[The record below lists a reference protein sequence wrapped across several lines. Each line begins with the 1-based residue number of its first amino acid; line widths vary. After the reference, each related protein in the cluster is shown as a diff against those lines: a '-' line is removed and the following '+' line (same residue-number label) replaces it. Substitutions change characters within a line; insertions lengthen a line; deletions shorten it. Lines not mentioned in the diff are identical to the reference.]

1 MNDFDNVFSERVR
14 EVFDTYREDCPAGAW
29 ESFSEK
35 TNHKKRG
42 FFVWSRLGW
51 AATIALVISVSSV
64 AVWYSQY
71 SDKGGGSSIVKNEG
85 QLNNQTANDGKGRE
99 LASGADV
106 SAVDKGSSAY
116 IEMPD
121 TKKAIPVTE
130 AKAMITSEGLVAS
143 EETKAISHDEGQSA
157 GIVQEVVEMK
167 EPVVEVIGSKPEDN
181 HAGQKARID
190 IPDDFIKSHLEM
202 NEATVEET
210 SDVRKHTF
218 DLGMVLSSMIAY
230 NGGSISD
237 RPGIGGGVL
246 SQYNISDKI
255 GVGSGL
261 IVSHHQYQMAGLFL
275 YKSDMDEALDD
286 LSYGNSYV
294 SESNEDYSI
303 TAIDIPLNFTF
314 KPGAKKDKGIFVTMG
329 VSSFVYLDERY
340 SSQMTEV
347 TNTPIYSNQTGE
359 YTSVY
364 TVESY
369 PVEESHKAFSR
380 FDFAKQLNLS
390 LGYLINFDA
399 GSLAI
404 EPYLK
409 LPLAPM
415 THKNLLIGYGGI
427 GLVFKPH
434 FLKSKKKD

>member
-71 SDKGGGSSIVKNEG
+71 SDKGGGSSVVKNEG
-85 QLNNQTANDGKGRE
+85 QLNNQAANDRKGSQ
-99 LASGADV
+99 LASEADV
-106 SAVDKGSSAY
+106 SAVDKGPSAY

-121 TKKAIPVTE
+121 IKKAIPVPE
-130 AKAMITSEGLVAS
+130 AKAMTASAGLMAS
-143 EETKAISHDEGQSA
+143 GVTIAISHDEGQNA
-157 GIVQEVVEMK
+157 GIVQEVVELK
-167 EPVVEVIGSKPEDN
+167 EPVVEVIDSKPEDN
-181 HAGQKARID
+181 LQEKKTNIV
-190 IPDDFIKSHLEM
+190 IPDNFIKDHLEM
-202 NEATVEET
+202 NETTSEELVVEKNH
-210 SDVRKHTF
+210 SF
-218 DLGMVLSSMIAY
+218 DMGMVLSSMIAY

-246 SQYNISDKI
+246 SQYNISDEI
-255 GVGSGL
+255 GVGSGI

-286 LSYGNSYV
+286 LTYGNSYV
-294 SESNEDYSI
+294 SESNEDFSI

-314 KPGAKKDKGIFVTMG
+314 KPGAKKDKGIFVTLG
-329 VSSFVYLDERY
+329 VSSFVYLEERY

-347 TNTPIYSNQTGE
+347 TNTPVYSNETGE
-359 YTSVY
+359 YTSFY

-415 THKNLLIGYGGI
+415 THKKLLMGYGGI